1 MPSADGSCAKPFRN
15 PATTIP
21 SVTRITISRIRRA
34 RSDSRLGGRCLC
46 AEGGRG
52 GTGRCDE
59 GLQVR
64 VCEELLEMRS
74 GLPFINHDDEAVADR
89 EAMVYPAARRPGVL
103 GHLREIT
110 AMISQSLAEPGDV
123 TLEL

>member
-34 RSDSRLGGRCLC
+34 RNDNRLGGRCLC

-52 GTGRCDE
+52 GTGRSL
-59 GLQVR
+59 G
-64 VCEELLEMRS
+64 
-74 GLPFINHDDEAVADR
+74 GT
-89 EAMVYPAARRPGVL
+89 ARRPVRGMTRTV
-103 GHLREIT
+103 R
-110 AMISQSLAEPGDV
+110 ARPA
-123 TLEL
+123 